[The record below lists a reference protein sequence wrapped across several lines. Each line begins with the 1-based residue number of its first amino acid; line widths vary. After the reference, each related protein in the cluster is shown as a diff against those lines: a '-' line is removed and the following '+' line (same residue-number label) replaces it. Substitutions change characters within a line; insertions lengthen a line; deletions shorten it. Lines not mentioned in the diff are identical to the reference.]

1 MATSKEFLNNFS
13 ELLKPLEGVTF
24 RPMMGEYLIYYNGK
38 LIGDICDNKIF
49 IKPIEAA
56 KRLMPEAEMQPPYTG
71 AKEMLLLDNFEDVD
85 FVAKL
90 FNEIYTQLPEPKKR
104 KNKR

>member
-49 IKPIEAA
+49 IKPIESA

-90 FNEIYTQLPEPKKR
+90 FNEIYPHLPEPKKR
-104 KNKR
+104 KIKR